1 MLCCAD
7 LGVAAHV
14 SVRKKTIIISIIMI
28 MITIVISI
36 ESLLLISRS
45 SISNQII
52 VCVCALRVLMRQRFS
67 AFPFYAVLHSL
78 LRSFSLHKRTKYRER
93 ERELVHVTVAK
104 RRINQPL

>member
-52 VCVCALRVLMRQRFS
+52 VCVCVACT
-67 AFPFYAVLHSL
+67 YAPEIFCLSL
-78 LRSFSLHKRTKYRER
+78 LRSFTFPST
-93 ERELVHVTVAK
+93 
-104 RRINQPL
+104 QF